1 MKRLVTAT
9 VIAGALL
16 SPLFAGSAQASVVS
30 STFQVK
36 INVGFDCTFSATD
49 LDFGIRGVLTGN
61 IDAASAL
68 SVTCSTGLAYK
79 IDMDEGIGTGATL
92 DNRLM
97 TGPAGATAG
106 YSLYLDNA
114 RSSVWGTSRY
124 YGTGSGVV
132 QTIPVY
138 GRVFQQSTPRAGLYS
153 DTITVT
159 VTY

>member
-1 MKRLVTAT
+1 MKRLFAAT
-9 VIAGALL
+9 GIAGALL
-16 SPLFAGSAQASVVS
+16 GPLLAASAQASVVS
-30 STFQVK
+30 STFNVK
-36 INVGFDCTFSATD
+36 INVGLDCTFTATD
-49 LDFGIRGVLTGN
+49 LDFGSRGVLTGN
-61 IDAASAL
+61 VDAASAL
-68 SVTCSTGLAYK
+68 SVTCSTGLVYK
-79 IDMDEGIGTGATL
+79 IDMNEGTGTGATVA
-92 DNRLM
+92 NRLM

-114 RSSVWGTSRY
+114 RNSPWGTGRY

-138 GRVFQQSTPRAGLYS
+138 GRVFPQSTPRAGLYS